1 MRMIIS
7 LFGWFDLDGLIS
19 LREAFFMYQ
28 GVIATPWGEPF
39 VDEHEGVAIRVEKK
53 QDNYDIFIVSLVI
66 TLEDSW
72 VIIKS
77 FRKI

>member
-1 MRMIIS
+1 MIIS
-7 LFGWFDLDGLIS
+7 SFGWFDLDGLIS
-19 LREAFFMYQ
+19 LREASFMYQ
-28 GVIATPWGEPF
+28 GVITTPWGEPF
-39 VDEHEGVAIRVEKK
+39 VDEHEGVAIRVAKK

-66 TLEDSW
+66 TFEDSW